1 MGSNILPYQKIVNS
15 AAMALNLYIFTDT
28 ITHINGGNYGKRI
41 SETIHRLAHHW
52 M

>member
-15 AAMALNLYIFTDT
+15 AVMALNLYIFTDT

-41 SETIHRLAHHW
+41 SETTHRLAHHW